1 MSKKIAFLGPKEI
14 SEPLA
19 ASGIDIFP
27 CDSVSHTCEKLEVL
41 LGKREHGIIFITE
54 RLAAEMPEMIK
65 EAEKKE
71 INVVLL
77 PDHRGSIGLFKEL
90 AEGLIT

>member
-1 MSKKIAFLGPKEI
+1 MSKIAFLGPKEI
-14 SEPLA
+14 VTPLA

-27 CDSVSHTCEKLEVL
+27 CDSVSHSCQNLSAL
-41 LGKREHGIIFITE
+41 LHKKEHSIIFVTE
-54 RLAAEMPEMIK
+54 RLAAEIPETIK

-90 AEGLIT
+90 AEGLLT